1 LHCRP
6 GDYNAATLSLFFV
19 VAFAITWTL
28 FTTVAVRVPLG
39 TAAGQLLILG
49 GAFSPAIAALSLTA
63 WTDGASGVRALAR
76 RILIADVPGR
86 YYAFAVL
93 YLVTIKLTAALLHRM
108 VVGAWPQFSVE
119 ALLVAPFAIALST
132 PVQAGE
138 EIGWRGYALP
148 RLAERFGLERASLLL
163 GVIWAVWHIPQFYI
177 AGADSYHQSFI
188 VWALQVVAMSV
199 AFAWLY
205 ARTGG
210 SLLLVMLLH
219 AAINNTKDIF
229 PSAVAEPRGVFSLH
243 ASPVSWLTLLLLWGC
258 AAYLLRRMPAQS
270 APVSCNHLP

>member
-1 LHCRP
+1 
-6 GDYNAATLSLFFV
+6 
-19 VAFAITWTL
+19 
-28 FTTVAVRVPLG
+28 VAVRIPVD
-39 TAAGQLLILG
+39 TVAGQLLILG

-93 YLVTIKLTAALLHRM
+93 YLITIKLTAALLHRM
-108 VVGAWPQFSVE
+108 VMGAWPQFNVE

-148 RLAERFGLERASLLL
+148 RLAERFGLARASLLL
-163 GVIWAVWHIPQFYI
+163 GVIWAVWHVPQFYI
-177 AGADSYHQSFI
+177 AGADTYHQSFI
-188 VWALQVVAMSV
+188 VWAPQVVAMSV
-199 AFAWLY
+199 ALAWLY

-219 AAINNTKDIF
+219 AAVNNTKDIF
-229 PSAVAEPRGVFSLH
+229 PSPLAEPGGVFSLH
-243 ASPVSWLTLLLLWGC
+243 ASPVSWLTLLLLWGG
-258 AAYLLRRMPAQS
+258 AACLLRRMPL
-270 APVSCNHLP
+270 NLIR